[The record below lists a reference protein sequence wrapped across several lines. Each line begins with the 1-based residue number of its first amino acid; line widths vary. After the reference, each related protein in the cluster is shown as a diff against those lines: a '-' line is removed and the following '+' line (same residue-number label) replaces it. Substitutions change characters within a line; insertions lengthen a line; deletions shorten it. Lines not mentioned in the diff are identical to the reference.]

1 MADWSRFMARS
12 PPFPRKFFKPL
23 TPGFQNGMA
32 IPIAFTRSLGE
43 KKLDKALIKSC
54 QGSWDVQ
61 VRRTCD
67 GVFCFKQGWKEVVK
81 NHSLEV
87 GEFLVFEHKGN
98 MVFNV
103 KVYEPLGCEKMFP
116 PPSFRL
122 IMAKTHWNVKCPSA
136 YSYWAYSRLRSFSF
150 SPSQSCHIRLLVQT
164 IPLDFARSTGI
175 LDKSCMRVK
184 DPFGKLWP
192 MDIGIVK
199 DKEKIEAA
207 WSCRTYLKSKGWIE
221 FYKANKLKDADVCI
235 FELIQVPKSRSKPV
249 IMNVKIFRFGS

>member
-103 KVYEPLGCEKMFP
+103 KVYEPLGCEKKFP

-136 YSYWAYSRLRSFSF
+136 
-150 SPSQSCHIRLLVQT
+150 T

-175 LDKSCMRVK
+175 LDKSCMHVK

-207 WSCRTYLKSKGWIE
+207 WSRRTYLKSKGWIE